1 MRRVCNTFYY
11 RIVSIKPIREYER
24 ETVIRGEKQLFVCS
38 SNCFKHDRSFL
49 LLLFLLLHKLL
60 HPIAQK
66 RLW

>member
-11 RIVSIKPIREYER
+11 RIVSIIPIRREYER
-24 ETVIRGEKQLFVCS
+24 EKVIRGKKQLFVCS

-49 LLLFLLLHKLL
+49 LLLLLLHKLF